1 MKKYFKIILM
11 VFLMGIILHVPVFA
25 SGFHAGDD
33 LTVKKKINSTLF
45 AAGNNVDVSSEVEG
59 LSFIAGN
66 NLKLSSRQD
75 HLFAA
80 GNNLHLDGVSS
91 KDAFL
96 AGSKIEIEN
105 SEIRDLYAAAEE
117 IIIDSSIRNAYLGA
131 SKVTINGEI
140 NGDCNISA
148 EEIRIGK
155 DAKITGVLRYP
166 DKSDIHISETAEITE
181 KSTYHAK
188 EIDIEFG
195 LKEFI
200 IGKVISFVMILI
212 TGLVFLA
219 IFGKVFH
226 KMESFDFDLSSILK
240 HFFIGLIALILIP
253 ICFVVMIFSIV
264 GIPLSLVML
273 AIYIIAIYLSSI
285 ATAYYFGSHLLKNTI
300 QNSYVILILSL
311 LVLFLLEL
319 IPVVGGLISFLSLCC
334 GLGLYISVVKKT
346 MK

>member
-1 MKKYFKIILM
+1 
-11 VFLMGIILHVPVFA
+11 
-25 SGFHAGDD
+25 
-33 LTVKKKINSTLF
+33 
-45 AAGNNVDVSSEVEG
+45 
-59 LSFIAGN
+59 
-66 NLKLSSRQD
+66 
-75 HLFAA
+75 
-80 GNNLHLDGVSS
+80 
-91 KDAFL
+91 
-96 AGSKIEIEN
+96 EN

-117 IIIDSSIRNAYLGA
+117 IIIDSNIRNAYLGA

-155 DAKITGVLRYP
+155 EAKITGVLRYP
-166 DKSDIHISETAEITE
+166 DKSDIHISESAEISE

-200 IGKVISFVMILI
+200 IGKVISFLMIMI
-212 TGLVFLA
+212 TGLVILA
-219 IFGKVFH
+219 LFGKVFH
-226 KMESFDFDLSSILK
+226 KMENFDFDVSNILK
-240 HFFIGLIALILIP
+240 HFFIGLIALILVP
-253 ICFVVMIFSIV
+253 ICFVIMIFSII

-273 AIYIIAIYLSSI
+273 AIYIIAIYLSTI
-285 ATAYYFGSHLLKNTI
+285 ASAYYFGSHLLKNTI
-300 QNSYVILILSL
+300 KNSYVILILSL

-319 IPVVGGLISFLSLCC
+319 IPVVGGFLSFLSLCC